1 MSSVQSI
8 SGTYELYH
16 RISGTHE
23 LYHGIYFEWQL
34 RKTLAFRNFP
44 SIMRLQIIL
53 ILERRSS
60 QMKEM
65 CGQMFYPHN
74 YIKVLASLRYK
85 KYSLHSE
92 SKNAHIV
99 LKIQWSRIRIVLKT
113 QSSQMRIVLK
123 IQLSRMRIVFKPQS
137 SHYFLAFSP
146 IDVSGCGTSKGCFR

>member
-16 RISGTHE
+16 RISGAHDLFHGIVGTYE

-85 KYSLHSE
+85 THVFIFRE
-92 SKNAHIV
+92 QECA
-99 LKIQWSRIRIVLKT
+99 
-113 QSSQMRIVLK
+113 
-123 IQLSRMRIVFKPQS
+123 LS
-137 SHYFLAFSP
+137 
-146 IDVSGCGTSKGCFR
+146 